1 VSGPLPVVMVVDTGT
16 DDAAA
21 LIWAVGCPE
30 VELVG
35 VVADWGNV
43 DADRA
48 AENTLRV
55 LHSAGAGAVP
65 VFRGLGKAAAG
76 PNPARFDASIVM
88 GADGLNGVEFEPA
101 DRAAETEPG
110 AEALVRLAREHG
122 GELSLVALSPL
133 TTVAR
138 SLELEPDL
146 PSMLRQV
153 VVMGGAFFEGGNLGA
168 VAEANI
174 GNDPLAAAAV
184 VEAFG
189 RPGALAGGEAP
200 LIVPLDVTHRG
211 TVTPDEIAAAGRA
224 TIPGG
229 DALHRIWEACWR
241 YSILEMG
248 DGLPVH
254 DLLAAW
260 TLVDPT
266 VCDWET
272 LPVAVD
278 TGGSAAWGMTVGDRR
293 LTMIERSPLPDGDRQ
308 RIKDMLG
315 FAEARWQVAL
325 GIEVDRFRKGIDAW
339 LGGDRRT
346 TGEAH
351 DG

>member
-1 VSGPLPVVMVVDTGT
+1 MSGPLPVVMLVDTGT

-21 LIWAVGCPE
+21 LIWAVGRPDID
-30 VELVG
+30 LVG
-35 VVADWGNV
+35 VLADWGNV

-48 AENTLRV
+48 TDNTLRV
-55 LHSAGAGAVP
+55 LHAAGADDIP
-65 VFRGLGKAAAG
+65 VFQGLGKAAAG

-88 GADGLNGVEFEPA
+88 GADGLNGVELPASPRGPEAEPA
-101 DRAAETEPG
+101 
-110 AEALVRLAREHG
+110 AEALIRLAREHDG
-122 GELSLVALSPL
+122 ALNLVALSPL

-138 SLELEPDL
+138 SLHLEPDL

-168 VAEANI
+168 VTEANI
-174 GNDPLAAAAV
+174 GNDPGAAAVV

-189 RPGALAGGEAP
+189 RPGALGGGEAP
-200 LIVPLDVTHRG
+200 LMVPLDVTHRG
-211 TVTPDEIAAAGRA
+211 TVTPGEIEAAGRA
-224 TIPGG
+224 AIPGAG
-229 DALHRIWEACWR
+229 ALHRIWEACWKF
-241 YSILEMG
+241 SILEMG

-260 TLVDPT
+260 TLVDPA

-293 LTMIERSPLPDGDRQ
+293 LAMIESSPLPAEVRDN
-308 RIKDMLG
+308 IEEMLG

-325 GIEVDRFRKGIDAW
+325 GMEVDRFRSDIDTW
-339 LGGDRRT
+339 LGRDPEGRADR
-346 TGEAH
+346 G
-351 DG
+351 

>member
-1 VSGPLPVVMVVDTGT
+1 MLVDTGT

-21 LIWAVGCPE
+21 LIWAAGCPDI
-30 VELVG
+30 ELVG
-35 VVADWGNV
+35 VLADWGNV
-43 DADRA
+43 DAGQA
-48 AENTLRV
+48 TENTLRV
-55 LHSAGAGAVP
+55 LHAAGAGSVP
-65 VFRGLGKAAAG
+65 VFTGLGKAAAG

-88 GADGLNGVEFEPA
+88 GADGLNGVELAPAPRKAEQEPA
-101 DRAAETEPG
+101 
-110 AEALVRLAREHG
+110 AEALVRLAGEQA
-122 GELSLVALSPL
+122 GELNLVALSPL

-138 SLELEPDL
+138 SLELEPGL
-146 PSMLRQV
+146 PSLLRQV
-153 VVMGGAFFEGGNLGA
+153 VLMGGAFFEGGNLGA

-174 GNDPLAAAAV
+174 GNDPRAAAAV
-184 VEAFG
+184 IEAFG

-200 LIVPLDVTHRG
+200 RIVPLDVTHRG
-211 TVTPDEIAAAGRA
+211 TVTTAEIEAAGRA
-224 TIPGG
+224 AIPGA

-241 YSILEMG
+241 FSILEMG

-260 TLVDPT
+260 TLVDPD

-293 LTMIERSPLPDGDRQ
+293 LAMIESSPLPNDVKEN
-308 RIKDMLG
+308 IEEMLG

-325 GIEVDRFRKGIDAW
+325 GIEVEHFRHDVDAW
-339 LGGDRRT
+339 LGRGRDRAD
-346 TGEAH
+346 GGH
-351 DG
+351 DE